1 MLRKAAVKVGL
12 SEPRAKFLEMINFL
26 KYFGTQSIQLIHVMT
41 GTAQARHDHVRGQM
55 DALAAEVKALG
66 FEVEAVIKHGH
77 AATQIIDSA
86 HELDVDYICI
96 YWMPKNAFSQAI
108 MGSIDLDILR
118 MSDVPIFVHNRS
130 LLGGAP
136 TEFGSVL
143 YATNFKATDAL
154 VMPYLK
160 NKDFRAEKLAILHV
174 GDRAPDPYAEQK
186 RRDKVQTALDRLASE
201 CRESFT
207 EIETLDIVGSSRK
220 VILKM
225 ANTFDVDV
233 IVLGKS
239 DNPDALENLLGS
251 TAETV
256 ARKANRSVFIVT
268 GSD

>member
-12 SEPRAKFLEMINFL
+12 SEPRPKFLEMINFL
-26 KYFGTQSIQLIHVMT
+26 KYFGTQSIQLVHVMT
-41 GTAQARHDHVRGQM
+41 GTAQARHDQVSGQM

-66 FEVEAVIKHGH
+66 YGAEAVIKHGH
-77 AATQIIDSA
+77 AATQIIDAA
-86 HELDVDYICI
+86 HQQNADYICI
-96 YWMPKNAFSQAI
+96 FWMPKNAFSQAI

-118 MSDVPIFVHNRS
+118 MSDVPVFVHNRS

-136 TEFGSVL
+136 GDFRTVL

-160 NKDFRAEKLAILHV
+160 NKDFHAEKLIILHV

-186 RRDKVQTALDRLASE
+186 RKEKVQTAMDRLALESE
-201 CRESFT
+201 ESFT
-207 EIETLDIVGSSRK
+207 EIETLDMVGSSRNG
-220 VILKM
+220 ILKM
-225 ANTFDVDV
+225 AGAFDVDV

-239 DNPDALENLLGS
+239 DNPDPLENLLGS

-256 ARKANRSVFIVT
+256 ARKARRSVFIVT